1 MKLITVRN
9 YANQKGYSV
18 QYVYRLIK
26 DKKIDSKEIDGVKF
40 IKIKE
45 WKPTKRNKKNREQ
58 REQWR
63 LKYST

>member
-26 DKKIDSKEIDGVKF
+26 DKKVKSTKIDGVTF
-40 IKIKE
+40 IK
-45 WKPTKRNKKNREQ
+45 ND
-58 REQWR
+58 
-63 LKYST
+63 